1 LGVVALTVLLKGDK
15 VMNNTKNK
23 SVAVVATSTG
33 YVPAT
38 YGLGLGN
45 VVPSSAFKP
54 CPATGGMAVVLSG
67 LRQTPSGHGLVVL
80 ASDPAHP
87 GHGVE
92 LTALYGGFVGGKG
105 APASVSFVGAVK
117 EAVSSGSPVYL
128 AVAGNSRNFFCALS
142 SEPFGAVAPEAPS
155 AVDPIFDF

>member
-1 LGVVALTVLLKGDK
+1 MSKT
-15 VMNNTKNK
+15 NTKN

-67 LRQTPSGHGLVVL
+67 LRQTSSGHGLVVL

-105 APASVSFVGAVK
+105 APSSVSFVTAVK

-142 SEPFGAVAPEAPS
+142 SEPFGAVASEAPA

>member
-1 LGVVALTVLLKGDK
+1 MT
-15 VMNNTKNK
+15 NTKNTT
-23 SVAVVATSTG
+23 VAVVATSTG

-45 VVPSSAFKP
+45 VVPSSTFKS
-54 CPATGGMAVVLSG
+54 CPATGGLAVVLSG
-67 LRQTPSGHGLVVL
+67 MRPVGASVDDPLGRGLVVL

-105 APASVSFVGAVK
+105 GPAFTSFVSAVK
-117 EAVSSGSPVYL
+117 EAVVSGLPVYL

-142 SEPFGAVAPEAPS
+142 AEPFGAVASEAPA